1 MPFLSLLRPPHHQ
14 HLGQEMTIA
23 VLVHSGHLLLGLC
36 PSPQGT
42 LNPHPHLASFQLPTH
57 TCPQPPP
64 ASLGCAAFPGPYP
77 TCMPSA
83 LSSPQVFVA
92 ALHSHA
98 CAQASRVCPA
108 HCQPSSESGRASLPL
123 AHFVAAVDGWVC
135 FLPVCFGFR
144 RKKNIPK

>member
-1 MPFLSLLRPPHHQ
+1 MGGGFPLHPGREHSCDGGALLPPPW
-14 HLGQEMTIA
+14 GA
-23 VLVHSGHLLLGLC
+23 LGLC

-64 ASLGCAAFPGPYP
+64 ASLGCTAFPGPYP